1 MLEQVYGRETFDAFL
16 QRWFE
21 QHAFQSVTTDRFL
34 EFLRAEL
41 MSRTTLAEG
50 PPDVDAWVYGAGI
63 GPAAPVF
70 VSNALTQTADAA
82 ARYAAGTVKPKDLG
96 AGRWNP
102 HQWRHFIRQLPPT
115 IAPKQLAS
123 LDRTFA
129 LTRSGNAEIL
139 VEWLTVGIA
148 ARYAPA
154 LRRAESFLKSVGR
167 RRFLIPLY
175 RALLESGE
183 VERARTIYAAA
194 KPGYHAIA
202 RRTLESMLS
211 APDSRP
217 ALP

>member
-1 MLEQVYGRETFDAFL
+1 
-16 QRWFE
+16 
-21 QHAFQSVTTDRFL
+21 
-34 EFLRAEL
+34 
-41 MSRTTLAEG
+41 
-50 PPDVDAWVYGAGI
+50 
-63 GPAAPVF
+63 
-70 VSNALTQTADAA
+70 
-82 ARYAAGTVKPKDLG
+82 VKPKDLG